1 MTDHSER
8 VRASLA
14 GRYTI
19 ERELGAGGMAT
30 VYLARDLKHDRVVAL
45 KVLRPDLAAVLG
57 AERFLLEIRISAK
70 LDHPHILTLI
80 DSGTD
85 DGFVWYVLPLVR
97 GESLRG
103 KLAREKQLR
112 LEEALAITK
121 QIASALSYAHGH
133 GVIHRDIKP
142 ENILLHEG
150 EAMLAD
156 FGIALAVKEAG
167 GNRLTETGLSLGTP
181 QYMSPEQAAGDR
193 QLDARSD
200 IYSLG
205 AVLYEMLAGEPPFSG
220 ATTQAVIAKLLTER
234 PTGLRVIRSGVP
246 TGVDQAVARA
256 LEKSRADRFGSA
268 AEFVEALSSGPPAG
282 RTTWWRRLNRRVV
295 AAAVLVAAL
304 GVAVTL
310 AVAGLLKSPPAP
322 FAQRQFTFTGRA
334 SGPALS
340 PDGKMVAYIAS
351 NRSLLLQRLDG
362 GDPIV
367 LVPPVRGTFGSPR
380 WSGDGS
386 ILLFQMMRDSV
397 VEGRINVTRTWMIR
411 STGGSPREVLPD
423 MSPFDA
429 GPDSLTAVWAQRN
442 PWRLEIVELSPFRVR
457 TSISVPDS
465 LGEILEVAWSPDRR
479 WLAFAADGI
488 RIVSAAGGQIRLIAT
503 SGENIRWAPSGDALY
518 FQDASSGSND
528 LMKVGVDRRNGQ
540 ARGTPTRVA
549 SLPTA
554 DGFSLARNGAV
565 VHTQVAGSA
574 HVLAMTLS
582 GKPGGRIV
590 ETHTLTQGTSSI
602 GAVAISAD
610 GGLVAYSRRAAR
622 RSRIEVVPFAGG
634 PARPIGAGSGNQG
647 APSWSPNGA
656 MLAYVNADS
665 NGSRMMLMRYPD
677 GTPQPLGSIVV
688 GYPTGFG
695 QGSWSADFAGSI
707 QVSWSADG
715 AWAAYPMPD
724 LKRFNLVNPERQ
736 TESILVIPDSLGTG
750 YVGESVSP
758 DGRQFVVSTLRKWND
773 WGELRVTTV
782 DGKGWQRLREPFG
795 ESAPLRWT
803 SDGWLYLMNNRF
815 LREQSGRWHNEI
827 WRTKISGSAPQFM
840 ATLPDG
846 CRYSNGPLISA
857 DGKRAVC
864 VSVTTQSDLVVATG
878 LVPVSR

>member
-1 MTDHSER
+1 MADHSER

-112 LEEALAITK
+112 LEEALTITK

-181 QYMSPEQAAGDR
+181 QYMSPEQATGDR

-362 GDPIV
+362 GDLAALERGWLHSP
-367 LVPPVRGTFGSPR
+367 VP
-380 WSGDGS
+380 D
-386 ILLFQMMRDSV
+386 
-397 VEGRINVTRTWMIR
+397 
-411 STGGSPREVLPD
+411 
-423 MSPFDA
+423 DA
-429 GPDSLTAVWAQRN
+429 G
-442 PWRLEIVELSPFRVR
+442 
-457 TSISVPDS
+457 
-465 LGEILEVAWSPDRR
+465 
-479 WLAFAADGI
+479 
-488 RIVSAAGGQIRLIAT
+488 
-503 SGENIRWAPSGDALY
+503 
-518 FQDASSGSND
+518 
-528 LMKVGVDRRNGQ
+528 
-540 ARGTPTRVA
+540 
-549 SLPTA
+549 
-554 DGFSLARNGAV
+554 
-565 VHTQVAGSA
+565 
-574 HVLAMTLS
+574 LS
-582 GKPGGRIV
+582 GGRPHQCYQDV
-590 ETHTLTQGTSSI
+590 DDSEYR
-602 GAVAISAD
+602 
-610 GGLVAYSRRAAR
+610 GLSTR
-622 RSRIEVVPFAGG
+622 
-634 PARPIGAGSGNQG
+634 G
-647 APSWSPNGA
+647 AP
-656 MLAYVNADS
+656 
-665 NGSRMMLMRYPD
+665 RH
-677 GTPQPLGSIVV
+677 
-688 GYPTGFG
+688 
-695 QGSWSADFAGSI
+695 
-707 QVSWSADG
+707 
-715 AWAAYPMPD
+715 
-724 LKRFNLVNPERQ
+724 
-736 TESILVIPDSLGTG
+736 
-750 YVGESVSP
+750 
-758 DGRQFVVSTLRKWND
+758 
-773 WGELRVTTV
+773 VTV
-782 DGKGWQRLREPFG
+782 
-795 ESAPLRWT
+795 
-803 SDGWLYLMNNRF
+803 
-815 LREQSGRWHNEI
+815 
-827 WRTKISGSAPQFM
+827 
-840 ATLPDG
+840 
-846 CRYSNGPLISA
+846 
-857 DGKRAVC
+857 
-864 VSVTTQSDLVVATG
+864 
-878 LVPVSR
+878 